1 MVKSHTIDQLPLQ
14 NRQALQRIFDGTDLP
29 PLYSDIIAKSIF
41 NADVHPDR
49 LNFLLRNIAVDDT
62 IDVRSGA
69 SNEGLHQSKN
79 SKAMVFDIPAWLRDG
94 RLSDL
99 EFQRA
104 AQSFLFTR
112 AELYT
117 SNMLLVQY
125 SVSKEQKKS
134 SFSYRDVNEVLFVV
148 LMVNSPKAFR
158 EHDKTCDKYIHRFAT
173 RTSDTL
179 LSYLPKT
186 KTIYVQLDKCLA
198 QFKKGVNA
206 EAEDGKPD
214 RLQKWLAMIADVN
227 DEKVRSTAAEDET
240 LSAIQDEI
248 RNMSQDKEVQAMLIQ
263 EQFDLMDWTSYGEER
278 EEKGRA
284 EGEAKGRAEGEAK
297 GRAEGEA
304 KGRAEGEAKGRA
316 EGENRLAE
324 LISKLLAAGRNDDIE
339 RASKDPQY
347 RRKLYEEF
355 GIGNTDS
362 DSDSECN

>member
-1 MVKSHTIDQLPLQ
+1 MVKSHTFEQLPLQ
-14 NRQALQRIFDGTDLP
+14 NKQALLRIFDGTDLP
-29 PLYSDIIAKSIF
+29 PLYSDIIAKSVF

-104 AQSFLFTR
+104 AQTFLFTR

-125 SVSKEQKKS
+125 SVSKAQKKS

-198 QFKKGVNA
+198 QFKNGVNA

-240 LSAIQDEI
+240 LSAIQVEI

-284 EGEAKGRAEGEAK
+284 EGEAKGRAEGEAIGRAE

-304 KGRAEGEAKGRA
+304 IGRA
-316 EGENRLAE
+316 EGENRLAK

-339 RASKDPQY
+339 RVTKDPQY

-355 GIGNTDS
+355 GIENAAS
-362 DSDSECN
+362 DADSEGN